1 MLSARV
7 TSSPAMT
14 ASPPAP
20 TEGPGP
26 VSRHHQSRAS
36 TVTVQ
41 AVSVVAHTQPHRRPH
56 RHCVT
61 FAHVVHGQAAVGG
74 AAAKPTRHGSR
85 PLHAARRAARCIP
98 PQRGCISPTTSWCT
112 FALMAT
118 CFVARHE
125 GWCHRPRSY
134 VACHVPCSAADVA
147 RTEAL
152 AGRNR
157 TCPRDSCRRRRP
169 RPCPNDVRR
178 TEGLAPSLQCR
189 PPQRQLRYAAA
200 VRTVDERGQAVRRT
214 L

>member
-1 MLSARV
+1 
-7 TSSPAMT
+7 MT

-20 TEGPGP
+20 TEGSGP
-26 VSRHHQSRAS
+26 VSRHHQSRGS

-74 AAAKPTRHGSR
+74 AAAHTTRVKAAACRTSCCALHITPTG
-85 PLHAARRAARCIP
+85 LHLVYRVVVH
-98 PQRGCISPTTSWCT
+98 IS
-112 FALMAT
+112 MAT

-169 RPCPNDVRR
+169 RPCPSGVRR